1 VRLGWLQGVKVVD
14 ACEAAG
20 VRAFPT
26 WVINGQ
32 TVEGE
37 LTLEALEA
45 KLDGKEDPASAPKP
59 KPRSPFADL

>member
-1 VRLGWLQGVKVVD
+1 MD

-26 WVINGQ
+26 WVINGK

-45 KLDGKEDPASAPKP
+45 KLEGRKDPAAVAPKP
-59 KPRSPFADL
+59 KPRSPFADP